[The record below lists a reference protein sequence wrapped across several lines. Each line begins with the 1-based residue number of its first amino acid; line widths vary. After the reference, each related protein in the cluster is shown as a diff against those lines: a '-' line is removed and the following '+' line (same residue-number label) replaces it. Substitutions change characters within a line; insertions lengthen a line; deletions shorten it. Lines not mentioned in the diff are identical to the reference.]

1 MKGLVKAGFKK
12 EDYSVRNDIPD
23 PKPGYGQ
30 VKIKV
35 AAGAICGS
43 DIHVYDLS
51 EMVDGRYNF
60 PVVLGHEGS
69 GIVTEVGEGVKGI
82 KVGDRVVA
90 ETTVEYCN
98 SCEYCRESFY
108 NCCSHRK
115 GLGSG
120 TNGFFGEY
128 VISPERFV
136 HVLPNH
142 ISLEAAS
149 IMEPLTCAVHGVLD
163 QSTVHAGSVVVV
175 SGPGPI
181 GLLTA
186 QVCKAQGCVVILAG
200 RTSSEE
206 RLKFAKEKL
215 GIEHTVDILKE
226 DIKKYVM
233 DLTDGMGCDAYF
245 ECAGA
250 KSSIILGFDLVK
262 KMGEFICNGVLM
274 RDTIEFEFGNVLY
287 NKELTIKGVRST
299 TPKAWDEAM
308 RLVKYNLVDLESMVS
323 YVLPIE
329 KWEEGFDLMRS
340 RKAIK
345 VVLKP

>member
-1 MKGLVKAGFKK
+1 MKGLVKNGYRK
-12 EDYSVRNDIPD
+12 EDTRVEYDVPE

-30 VKIKV
+30 VKIRV
-35 AAGAICGS
+35 DSAAICGS
-43 DIHVYDLS
+43 DVHIYDMC
-51 EMVDGRYNF
+51 EEVDGRYRF

-69 GIVTEVGEGVKGI
+69 GVVTELGEGVKTL

-90 ETTVEYCN
+90 ETTVETCVT
-98 SCEYCRESFY
+98 CEYCRESNF

-120 TNGFFGEY
+120 ANGFFGEY

-136 HVLPNH
+136 HVLPDH
-142 ISLEAAS
+142 VSLEAAS
-149 IMEPLTCAVHGVLD
+149 LMEPLTCAVHGVLD
-163 QSTVHAGSVVVV
+163 QSTVHAGHVVVV

-186 QVCKAQGCVVILAG
+186 QVCKAQGCIVVLAG
-200 RTSSEE
+200 RTSSAS
-206 RLKFAKEKL
+206 RLEFAKEKL
-215 GIEHTVDILKE
+215 GIEHVVDIKKT
-226 DIKKYVM
+226 DIEKYVM
-233 DLTDGMGCDAYF
+233 DLTEGMGCDAYF

-250 KSSIILGFDLVK
+250 RDSILQGFRLLK

-274 RDTIEFEFGNVLY
+274 NEMLEFDFGSLLY
-287 NKELTIKGVRST
+287 GKELTIRGVKST
-299 TPKAWDEAM
+299 NPKAWDEAM
-308 RLVKYNLVDLESMVS
+308 RLVRYKLVDLECMVS
-323 YVLPIE
+323 EVMPLE
-329 KWEEGFDLMRS
+329 KWQEAFELMRQ